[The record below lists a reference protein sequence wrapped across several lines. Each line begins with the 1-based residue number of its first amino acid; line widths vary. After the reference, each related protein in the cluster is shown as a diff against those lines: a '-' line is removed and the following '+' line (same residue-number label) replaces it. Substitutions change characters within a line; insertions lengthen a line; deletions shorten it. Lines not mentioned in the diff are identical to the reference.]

1 MNKGV
6 AGVAEATVWAEGI
19 AVIGGLVLIRAE
31 LKHLSLSLLRTALIA
46 PKKWVDLLAIN
57 RDIMIRT
64 LCLIFAFAWF
74 TNQGAAISDD
84 VLAANLVLM
93 QFVSFAAFFI
103 DGYANAAEVLIGQ
116 ARGARN
122 SEQTRSIIRLVSQ
135 PVGQPAGDHSAL
147 YPGHPVDNPFAERQ
161 SKCGQHCAQH
171 LRVCSNCPAHIKQ
184 RLSTGWSIYR
194 RFELTNHA

>member
-1 MNKGV
+1 MLLNISNILLDLLFVLIWNKGV

-19 AVIGGLVLIRAE
+19 AVIGGLVLIGAE
-31 LKHLSLSLLRTALIA
+31 LKNLSRSFLRTALIA
-46 PKKWVDLLAIN
+46 PKQWADLFAIN

-122 SEQTRSIIRLVSQ
+122 SSKRARSSGPVSQ
-135 PVGQPAGDHSAL
+135 PVGQPAG
-147 YPGHPVDNPFAERQ
+147 Q
-161 SKCGQHCAQH
+161 SHC
-171 LRVCSNCPAHIKQ
+171 S
-184 RLSTGWSIYR
+184 LSWSSR
-194 RFELTNHA
+194 GLCLG